1 MAKIIGQSCGAVDA
15 DDLDACGR
23 CFTCRRSQQLLNE
36 QQADEQPEHP
46 DVIAETWHGTRF
58 HSDGSTSQREASPF
72 GPVQRWGMLPQQDA
86 TTCDSTPDGPACDW
100 DPSCPTHG
108 ILGG

>member
-23 CFTCRRSQQLLNE
+23 CFTCRRSRQIQ
-36 QQADEQPEHP
+36 DEQPDP
-46 DVIAETWHGTRF
+46 A
-58 HSDGSTSQREASPF
+58 ASVF
-72 GPVQRWGMLPQQDA
+72 GPVQRWGKLPQKPDA
-86 TTCDSTPDGPACDW
+86 TTCNSTPDGPACDW